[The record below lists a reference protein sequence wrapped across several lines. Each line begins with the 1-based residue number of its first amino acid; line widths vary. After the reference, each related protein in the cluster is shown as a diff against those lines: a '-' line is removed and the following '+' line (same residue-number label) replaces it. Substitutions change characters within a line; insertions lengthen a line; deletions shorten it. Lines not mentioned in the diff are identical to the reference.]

1 MIIILFSVFFILD
14 IKRIPLWYFAMF
26 SVGYYFYYYRL
37 TLKLNGT
44 IVSILLGAF
53 LLLCGYYDYGDS
65 YAGSPERI
73 WLMMPLSFMASI
85 VFIYLFMHLPDKIN
99 VYLAIIGRKTL
110 GIYLCHFSFITI
122 PIIGILELAFS
133 PLSQF
138 FILLIIAVIIAFLCI
153 GIQMLVRY
161 FPLIYLFLYGKRCEK

>member
-1 MIIILFSVFFILD
+1 MIIILFSVFLILD

-26 SVGYYFYYYRL
+26 SVL
-37 TLKLNGT
+37 IILKLNGT

-85 VFIYLFMHLPDKIN
+85 VFIY
-99 VYLAIIGRKTL
+99 
-110 GIYLCHFSFITI
+110 
-122 PIIGILELAFS
+122 AF
-133 PLSQF
+133 
-138 FILLIIAVIIAFLCI
+138 A
-153 GIQMLVRY
+153 G
-161 FPLIYLFLYGKRCEK
+161 